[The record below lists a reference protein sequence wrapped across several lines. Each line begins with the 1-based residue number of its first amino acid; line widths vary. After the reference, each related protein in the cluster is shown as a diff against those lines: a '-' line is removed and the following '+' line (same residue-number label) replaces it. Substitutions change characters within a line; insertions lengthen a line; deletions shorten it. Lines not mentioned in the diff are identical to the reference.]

1 MIVSQSCSLIMYW
14 LARVEAGA
22 SVADLLVET
31 ELDEDVRLNSVL
43 TRQKL
48 LSVD

>member
-1 MIVSQSCSLIMYW
+1 MKKAIVYW

-22 SVADLLVET
+22 SVSDLLVET
-31 ELDEDVRLNSVL
+31 ELDDDVRLNSVL
-43 TRQKL
+43 TRRKL